1 MIEDLKDLTAGT
13 GVTINKAEADIP
25 LPPASSQSFLK
36 GRIHL
41 PVIVLADHEKDYN
54 NT

>member
-1 MIEDLKDLTAGT
+1 MIDDLQYPIVGA
-13 GVTINKAEADIP
+13 GVTVEKAGADIP
-25 LPPASSQSFLK
+25 LPPASSQRFLK
-36 GRIHL
+36 GRIDL

>member
-1 MIEDLKDLTAGT
+1 MIDELQDPIIGA
-13 GVTINKAEADIP
+13 GVTVKKAGADIP
-25 LPPASSQSFLK
+25 LPPASSQRFLK
-36 GRIHL
+36 ERIYL